1 MSISEQWQDIEQFVA
16 TFVVV
21 ISVMVIFAI
30 PLSLYLDNRA
40 KRQQAER
47 ERQASKPYQRQW
59 RDASVRRTATPL
71 SDTSSDRR
79 PADASP
85 GPADYMTNPLHPAS
99 PLYLSTIDSTPACHD
114 HGSSA
119 SSWDSGSSSSDSG
132 CSSSD

>member
-1 MSISEQWQDIEQFVA
+1 MTVM
-16 TFVVV
+16 TFL
-21 ISVMVIFAI
+21 AI
-30 PLSLYLDNRA
+30 AVLCIAAAIVLSLYLDNRA

-47 ERQASKPYQRQW
+47 ERQARSTYQRQW
-59 RDASVRRTATPL
+59 RDAPVRSTASPL
-71 SDTSSDRR
+71 RDTSSDRR
-79 PADASP
+79 PADPTP

-119 SSWDSGSSSSDSG
+119 SSWDSGSASSGSG